1 MRKLRL
7 REVKTLV
14 LACTAHDVRKSNCSV
29 NHPKRVMGASIVTD
43 LTLHFFDTSCMLQ
56 IDICK

>member
-14 LACTAHDVRKSNCSV
+14 LAYTAHDVRNSNCVVS
-29 NHPKRVMGASIVTD
+29 HPKCVMEASIVTD
-43 LTLHFFDTSCMLQ
+43 LTLHFFDTSYMLQ